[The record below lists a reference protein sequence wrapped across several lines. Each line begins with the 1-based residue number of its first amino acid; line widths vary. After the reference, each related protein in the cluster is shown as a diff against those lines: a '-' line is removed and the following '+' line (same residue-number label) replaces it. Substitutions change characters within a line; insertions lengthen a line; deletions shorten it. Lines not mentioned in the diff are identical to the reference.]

1 MPDIEQRLKKL
12 EEQIGKLKYPLDF
25 TSKKTIEET
34 NFLKLKAL
42 TSITGLPIFTSART
56 DQKQGEIYLT
66 NITGTA
72 TQICAYVD
80 GTEVCVSL
88 T

>member
-1 MPDIEQRLKKL
+1 MTIEERLQKL
-12 EEQIGKLKYPLDF
+12 EEQIGKLKYPMDF
-25 TSKKTIEET
+25 ASKKTIEET
-34 NFLKLKAL
+34 NFAKLKSL
-42 TSITGLPIFTSART
+42 TSITGLPIFDTART

-72 TQICAYVD
+72 IQICAYVD
-80 GTEVCVSL
+80 GTEVCANL